1 MTAATALARP
11 IRPGSP
17 EHRQQRRQQ
26 QQQERQRAHQLES
39 LLIHDARMLARHTDG
54 QIDATLE
61 TARQTAL
68 EAFWRWMDGVLP
80 LQDAEQIAAP
90 LVAEINRPQAQEML
104 RWLRS
109 TAA

>member
-1 MTAATALARP
+1 MTAALARP

-39 LLIHDARMLARHTDG
+39 LLINDARMLARRDDG
-54 QIDATLE
+54 QIDQTLE
-61 TARQTAL
+61 SARQTAL
-68 EAFWRWMDGVLP
+68 EAFWQWMDGVLP
-80 LQDAEQIAAP
+80 LENAEQIAAP
-90 LVAEINRPQAQEML
+90 LAAEINRPQAQQML

>member
-1 MTAATALARP
+1 MTAALARP

-26 QQQERQRAHQLES
+26 QQQERKRAHELES
-39 LLIHDARMLARHTDG
+39 LLVDDARMLARHTDG
-54 QIDATLE
+54 QIDPTIE
-61 TARQTAL
+61 SARQSAL
-68 EAFWRWMDGVLP
+68 EAFWQWMDGALP

-90 LVAEINRPQAQEML
+90 LVAEINRPQAQQML
-104 RWLRS
+104 KWLRS

>member
-1 MTAATALARP
+1 MTAALARP
-11 IRPGSP
+11 VRPGSP

-26 QQQERQRAHQLES
+26 QQQERKRAHQLES
-39 LLIHDARMLARHTDG
+39 LLINDARMLARHTDG

-61 TARQTAL
+61 SARQTAL
-68 EAFWRWMDGVLP
+68 EAFWQWMDGVLP
-80 LQDAEQIAAP
+80 LENAEQIAAP
-90 LVAEINRPQAQEML
+90 LVAEINRPQAQQML